1 MNTLSDNEKHISEV
15 FSTMRNSI
23 EVPHSDAIKA
33 RQLLVSTPKLER
45 EDLISFIASFL
56 NLRVKLYHV
65 VIGFVAI
72 WLCYLYFEQKPPTLK
87 QEASGRT
94 TESALAATTNN
105 TLLPSI
111 QTFCQKK

>member
-1 MNTLSDNEKHISEV
+1 MEAFSENEQHLKQALLK
-15 FSTMRNSI
+15 MR
-23 EVPHSDAIKA
+23 DATEPPPLIAIRA
-33 RQLLVSTPKLER
+33 RQLLNPGTKTQR
-45 EDLISFIASFL
+45 EDVISFVASFL

-72 WLCYLYFEQKPPTLK
+72 WLCYLYFEQKPPATK
-87 QEASGRT
+87 QEASGRS
-94 TESALAATTNN
+94 TESSLAATSNS

>member
-1 MNTLSDNEKHISEV
+1 
-15 FSTMRNSI
+15 MRDSI
-23 EVPHSDAIKA
+23 EVPHTADIKA
-33 RQLLVSTPKLER
+33 RQLLISSPKIER

-94 TESALAATTNN
+94 TESALAATANN
-105 TLLPSI
+105 TILPSI

>member
-1 MNTLSDNEKHISEV
+1 METFSENEQALKDALLLL
-15 FSTMRNSI
+15 RNSM
-23 EVPHSDAIKA
+23 ETPHVSTIKA
-33 RQLLVSTPKLER
+33 RQLLISNSQPQR
-45 EDLISFIASFL
+45 EDAISFIASFL

-72 WLCYLYFEQKPPTLK
+72 WLCYLYFEQKPPTIK

-94 TESALAATTNN
+94 TESVLAATTNN
-105 TLLPSI
+105 TILPSI